1 MSDDG
6 STARGWRFAIDRGG
20 TFTDVVG
27 WAPDGRVHSHKELSG
42 SPHLA
47 EDPAIRGIRVLLA
60 RHAAAGAVVESIR
73 LGTTVATNALLERRG
88 EPTLLLTTRGFADA
102 LRIGQQHR
110 PDIFALEI
118 RRPAP
123 LHAAVA
129 EVGGRC
135 TAEGVELEPLDE
147 AGVRSALQAA
157 RAQGLASVAIAFLH
171 AHANPAHERRAAEL
185 ATAAGFAEV
194 VVSHRAVAMAGFI
207 ARADTALVDAY
218 LSPPLARYVDGF
230 RAAVAREFGAAR
242 LQFMQSNGG
251 LVDAEAFRGVPAL
264 LSGPAGG
271 VLATAASNP
280 RAGGP
285 ELLGLDMGGTSTD
298 LCVLRDGELP
308 RRFDAEI
315 DGVRVRAPMMDLH
328 TIAAGGGSIVRVAD
342 GRLQVGPAS
351 AGAVPGPACYR
362 LGGPATLTDCNLL
375 LGRLQASAF
384 PPVFG
389 PDGDLPP
396 DTEAARARLVELA
409 AALATET
416 AATAMPS
423 PESVAAAAVEVA
435 VEATSR
441 AILQLALRAGA
452 DPQAATLVCFGG
464 AGGQHA
470 CAVAEALGVRQ
481 ILLPALAGVFSAQ
494 GIGLA
499 QRRSLQ
505 RRGCERPLGDAAT
518 LEHDLVELEAAACA
532 ELERQGATRADLEL
546 RRVAQLRPAGAET
559 LIEAP
564 WGTSLAMRA
573 SFAAGYRRLF
583 GIAPAQNTD
592 VVVAALLVEAIE
604 RADEPA
610 TAPDAAER
618 VATPPGTAAQRVR
631 AWLGGTGDG
640 LFSEVDLLTREALAP
655 GERRAGPM
663 LIVDPGATHWIA
675 PGWNCELLTDRS
687 LQLVRDDTASTT
699 SVGTR
704 DPAAADARPDPQ
716 RLEIMAGVCMH
727 IAEQMG
733 AVLQQTASSVN
744 IRERLDFS
752 CALFDADGALVANAP
767 HMPVHLGS
775 MGASVLA
782 VRERYSGELRPGDA
796 CLLNSP
802 FHGGT
807 HLPDLTVVSPVFD
820 ERGER
825 LQCWVASRA
834 HHADVGGRTPGSM
847 PPDSRRIEEEGALI
861 EPLRIVRDGRL
872 DEARVRELL
881 AAQRWPARDPQR
893 NLADLRAQLAANTRG
908 VEEFRR
914 AATRHGGELLC
925 AYLGHVQDNAERCLR
940 ARIRRLHEGEFRYE
954 MDSGAVIAVRVTID
968 AAAGSACVDFTGTSI
983 QQPDNFNAPR
993 AVTIAAV
1000 LYVFRTLLAEPIP
1013 LNAGCLRPLEIR
1025 IPAGSMLDPAP
1036 PAAVVAGNVETS
1048 QCIVDALYGALGVQ
1062 AAAQG
1067 TMNNL
1072 SFGDARR
1079 QYYETIGGGAG
1090 AGPGYAGA
1098 SGVQTHMTNSRLTD
1112 PEVLEA
1118 RFPVL
1123 MREFAL
1129 RPGSGGAGRWRG
1141 GDGLRRV
1148 LEFREPMTVA
1158 ILSNHRRVAP
1168 FGLAGG
1174 LPGKVGVNRLRR
1186 RDGLLELLGA
1196 RASAEV
1202 QPGDAIEI
1210 ETPGGGGYGVP

>member
-1 MSDDG
+1 
-6 STARGWRFAIDRGG
+6 
-20 TFTDVVG
+20 
-27 WAPDGRVHSHKELSG
+27 LSG
-42 SPHLA
+42 SPHA
-47 EDPAIRGIRVLLA
+47 AADPAIRGIRVLLA
-60 RHAAAGAVVESIR
+60 RHAATDAAVESIR

-135 TAEGVELEPLDE
+135 SAQGEELEPLDE
-147 AGVRSALQAA
+147 AGIRAALQAA
-157 RAQGLASVAIAFLH
+157 RAQGLASVAIAFLNSH
-171 AHANPAHERRAAEL
+171 VNPAHEQRAATL
-185 ATAAGFAEV
+185 ARAAGFAEV
-194 VVSHRAVAMAGFI
+194 VVSHQAVAMAGFI
-207 ARADTALVDAY
+207 ARADTALADAY
-218 LSPPLARYVDGF
+218 LSPPLARYVDAF

-251 LVDAEAFRGVPAL
+251 LVDADAFRGVPAL

-271 VLATAASNP
+271 VLATAASAAL
-280 RAGGP
+280 AGGS

-298 LCVLRDGELP
+298 LCLLRADELP

-328 TIAAGGGSIVRVAD
+328 TLAAGGGSIVRVAD
-342 GRLQVGPAS
+342 GRLQVGPVS

-362 LGGPATLTDCNLL
+362 LGGPPTLTDCNLL
-375 LGRLQASAF
+375 LGRLQPTAF

-389 PDGDLPP
+389 PHGDLPP
-396 DTEAARARLVELA
+396 DPDAARARLLELA
-409 AALATET
+409 AALAAET
-416 AATAMPS
+416 AAAS
-423 PESVAAAAVEVA
+423 PPAAESVAAAAVEVA
-435 VEATSR
+435 VEATAR

-470 CAVAEALGVRQ
+470 CAVADAIGLRQ
-481 ILLPALAGVFSAQ
+481 VLLPALAGVFSAQ

-499 QRRSLQ
+499 RRRSLQ
-505 RRGCERPLGDAAT
+505 RRGCERPLA
-518 LEHDLVELEAAACA
+518 EAAALA
-532 ELERQGATRADLEL
+532 PILLELEVAACADLARHGVARVDLDL
-546 RRVAQLRPAGAET
+546 RCVAQLRAADAET
-559 LIEAP
+559 LIEVP
-564 WGTSLAMRA
+564 WASEPVMLAG
-573 SFAAGYRRLF
+573 FAAGYRRLF
-583 GIAPAQNTD
+583 GIAPAPDTE
-592 VVVAALLVEAIE
+592 VVVAALLAEAVERGGPPDAG
-604 RADEPA
+604 
-610 TAPDAAER
+610 PDAAARSRAPAAAPAVARGPRQVR
-618 VATPPGTAAQRVR
+618 V
-631 AWLGGTGDG
+631 WLGGSDDG
-640 LFSEVDLLTREALAP
+640 RFGEVELLERESLAA
-655 GERRAGPM
+655 GELRAGP
-663 LIVDPGATHWIA
+663 LLVVDPGATHWIA
-675 PGWNCELLTDRS
+675 PGWNCQLLADRS
-687 LQLVRDDTASTT
+687 LRLLRET
-699 SVGTR
+699 
-704 DPAAADARPDPQ
+704 AAATTTVRRGSATADSRPDPQ
-716 RLEIMAGVCMH
+716 RLEIIAGVFMH
-727 IAEQMG
+727 VAEQMG

-775 MGASVLA
+775 MGASVQA
-782 VRERYSGELRPGDA
+782 VRERYGGELRPGDA
-796 CLLNSP
+796 YLLNSP

-820 ERGER
+820 PRGER

-847 PPDSRRIEEEGALI
+847 PPDSCRIEEEGALI
-861 EPLRIVRDGRL
+861 EPLRVVRDGRL
-872 DEARVRELL
+872 DEARVRALL

-893 NLADLRAQLAANTRG
+893 NLADLRAQLAANARG
-908 VEEFRR
+908 AEEFRR
-914 AATRHGGELLC
+914 ATARHGEAVLR

-940 ARIRRLHEGEFRYE
+940 ERIRRLREGEFSYE
-954 MDSGAVIAVRVTID
+954 LDSGARIAVRVTID
-968 AAAGSACVDFTGTSI
+968 AGTGSACVDFDGTSA
-983 QQPDNFNAPR
+983 QQADNFNAPR
-993 AVTIAAV
+993 AVTTAAV

-1013 LNAGCLRPLEIR
+1013 LNAGCLRPLDIR
-1025 IPAGSMLDPAP
+1025 IPAGSMLDPLP

-1048 QCIVDALYGALGVQ
+1048 QSIVDALYGALGVQ

-1072 SFGDARR
+1072 TFGDAQR

-1090 AGPGYAGA
+1090 AGAGYAGA

-1123 MREFAL
+1123 LREFAL
-1129 RPGSGGAGRWRG
+1129 RPGSGGTGRWRG

-1148 LEFREPMTVA
+1148 IEFRAAMTVA

-1174 LPGKVGVNRLRR
+1174 SPAQPGVNRLRR
-1186 RDGLLELLGA
+1186 RDGRVEPLAA
-1196 RASAEV
+1196 RASAAV

-1210 ETPGGGGYGVP
+1210 ETPGGGGYGTP